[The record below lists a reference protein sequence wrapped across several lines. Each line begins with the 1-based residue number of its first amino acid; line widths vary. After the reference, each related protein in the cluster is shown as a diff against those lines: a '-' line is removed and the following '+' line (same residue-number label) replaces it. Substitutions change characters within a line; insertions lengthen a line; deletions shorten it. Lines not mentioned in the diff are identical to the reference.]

1 MSKHL
6 ILDVETTTKNKGNPF
21 THDNQL
27 CYTGWKLAGEG
38 QATTLSHL
46 QQGLCV
52 NTIQAAVDSATHL
65 VAFNAKF
72 DCHWLERIGVSL
84 RNVRIWD
91 CQYAEFLFNQQR
103 TKYPS
108 LEEAAVKYGIPGKL
122 DVVKTEYWDRRC
134 ACHVSVVERMLQFI
148 AGIYAS
154 DATIDRVIKKIENKE
169 QLLNGLGDIKIQKL
183 IELLLN
189 GELRSYVLTLQQR
202 LLNIEQDQRDSINY
216 PMQSTIDSWLLQ
228 NAKFVEKLKSCAL
241 TTTTLPERL
250 EVACVEH
257 VMLLW
262 DMLRNINGW
271 NRHSDICNHL
281 PVDTIDIPPEI
292 VVEYLL
298 QDLNITEQ
306 LFHIQQELFRTTEA
320 SKWRLFQ
327 LHMEDQ
333 VVLREMERNGILYKT
348 EESLKLADDAQ
359 LQIARI
365 EEELRKDIGG
375 VPINWNSGDHLSAYL
390 YGGTIDVDTRVPV
403 GVFKTGAN
411 VGQTR
416 YKIVTHSYQLER
428 QFQPIKGS
436 ELVKDGYYSTDEA
449 TLRQLKGAKSA
460 KERLGWLDKRAK
472 LEKLRGTYYAGYA
485 KKIDEMG
492 WLDNTLHPTLNQC
505 VAVTGR
511 LSSSNPNGQNQPEES
526 KRLCVS
532 RYDSREC

>member
-1 MSKHL
+1 MSKYL
-6 ILDVETTTKNKGNPF
+6 CLDTETTTKNKGNPF

-52 NTIQAAVDSATHL
+52 DTIQAAIDSADYL

-72 DCHWLERIGVSL
+72 DCHWLERIGGSL
-84 RNVRIWD
+84 SRIRLWD
-91 CQYAEFLFNQQR
+91 CQYAEFLLNHQR

-108 LEEAAVKYGIPGKL
+108 LEEAAIKYGIPGKL
-122 DVVKTEYWDRRC
+122 DVVKAEYWDK
-134 ACHVSVVERMLQFI
+134 
-148 AGIYAS
+148 GI
-154 DATIDRVIKKIENKE
+154 
-169 QLLNGLGDIKIQKL
+169 
-183 IELLLN
+183 
-189 GELRSYVLTLQQR
+189 
-202 LLNIEQDQRDSINY
+202 
-216 PMQSTIDSWLLQ
+216 
-228 NAKFVEKLKSCAL
+228 
-241 TTTTLPERL
+241 
-250 EVACVEH
+250 
-257 VMLLW
+257 
-262 DMLRNINGW
+262 
-271 NRHSDICNHL
+271 
-281 PVDTIDIPPEI
+281 DTIDIPPEV

-298 QDLNITEQ
+298 QDLNVTEQ
-306 LFHIQQELFRTTEA
+306 LFRIQQKLFQTTEA

-333 VVLREMERNGILYKT
+333 VVLREMERNGILYRT
-348 EESLKLADDAQ
+348 EESLKQADDAK
-359 LQIARI
+359 LQIDRI

-390 YGGTIDVDTRVPV
+390 YGGTIDVDTRIPV
-403 GVFKTGAN
+403 GVFKTGAK

-416 YKIVTHSYQLER
+416 YKVVTHSYKLER
-428 QFQPIKGS
+428 QFEPIKGS

-449 TLRQLKGAKSA
+449 TLRQLKGTKSS
-460 KERLGWLDKRAK
+460 KERLSILDQRSK

-532 RYDSREC
+532 RYDC